1 MEHEKYSYAEALR
14 WLAAKY
20 NVEIEEKEL
29 SPELRQQQQVADS
42 LYILNGFAGKWFHD
56 TLLHSEEGQDIGLS
70 YLRQR
75 GFNDDIIRKFNLGY
89 SPEQRDAFARA
100 ALSAQYNLEYLQK
113 SGLVVVR
120 DDKPVDNYRGRII
133 FPIHNQTGKTIGFG
147 ARIIKTNDRAPKYI
161 NTPEN
166 EIYVK
171 SKILYGSWLAR
182 QAIDRQDECL
192 LVEGYTD
199 VISLHQAG
207 IENVVASGGTSL
219 TVDQLRLIKKYTNH
233 LTIIYDGDSAGI
245 KAALRGL
252 DMALEES
259 LDVKL
264 VLIPDKEDP
273 DSYVRKVGAAAFRE
287 FVAAAKKDFILF
299 QLEVSLKDAGTDTNK
314 RAEVVNQVA
323 ETIARI
329 NKAED
334 FTKRQDY
341 IRQCSEILRIEETG
355 LQALVNKFIRDRIAK
370 QESKAAAV
378 STPTPDDMPPPLDAE
393 GMPMP
398 GDEESINL
406 LFKHEQNERGM
417 IRSLLDFGLRPWDD
431 NTSVAD
437 YIFAETADIH
447 DLIDN
452 QRLLKILDIYK
463 SWYEEGLEPTIK
475 NFLYH
480 EDQEISTLAVSI
492 MDFHHELSLKWK
504 EHFEGKIATR
514 DDLYK
519 EDVLST
525 MGYLKLRKIK
535 RLMEENQQD
544 LSKPHTDEEQM
555 VLLQTHLHLKQLERE
570 LMLHLGTVIVK

>member
-1 MEHEKYSYAEALR
+1 
-14 WLAAKY
+14 
-20 NVEIEEKEL
+20 
-29 SPELRQQQQVADS
+29 
-42 LYILNGFAGKWFHD
+42 
-56 TLLHSEEGQDIGLS
+56 
-70 YLRQR
+70 
-75 GFNDDIIRKFNLGY
+75 
-89 SPEQRDAFARA
+89 
-100 ALSAQYNLEYLQK
+100 
-113 SGLVVVR
+113 
-120 DDKPVDNYRGRII
+120 
-133 FPIHNQTGKTIGFG
+133 
-147 ARIIKTNDRAPKYI
+147 
-161 NTPEN
+161 
-166 EIYVK
+166 
-171 SKILYGSWLAR
+171 
-182 QAIDRQDECL
+182 
-192 LVEGYTD
+192 
-199 VISLHQAG
+199 QAG

-287 FVAAAKKDFILF
+287 FVASAKKDFILF

-370 QESKAAAV
+370 QESKAAAA
-378 STPTPDDMPPPLDAE
+378 STSMPEDMPPPQDAE
-393 GMPMP
+393 RTPLP

-480 EDQEISTLAVSI
+480 EDQELSTLAVSI

-504 EHFEGKIATR
+504 EHFDGKIATR